1 MGAAAPP
8 KNSGQSGSSLVS
20 SYLVW
25 DLIKTLVFQAF
36 LRGQVVTDIRF
47 NAKKSPKNQKMALD
61 NDGFA
66 TLALPPKIADATAS
80 NSFFSNHQQSVCC
93 GVFPRV

>member
-1 MGAAAPP
+1 MT
-8 KNSGQSGSSLVS
+8 KIFTFLVGQSCRSLVS

-47 NAKKSPKNQKMALD
+47 NAKKSPKNQKMRR
-61 NDGFA
+61 GPG
-66 TLALPPKIADATAS
+66 TS
-80 NSFFSNHQQSVCC
+80 
-93 GVFPRV
+93 